1 MYSHIA
7 TAEEIRPAHQELVKL
22 VIQDCLWNLSQRDG
36 TRNQSQRRMRGR
48 MEESDKREEFLLV
61 MASPG
66 DTLRRRVLYLRTTLQ
81 A

>member
-1 MYSHIA
+1 
-7 TAEEIRPAHQELVKL
+7 
-22 VIQDCLWNLSQRDG
+22 
-36 TRNQSQRRMRGR
+36 